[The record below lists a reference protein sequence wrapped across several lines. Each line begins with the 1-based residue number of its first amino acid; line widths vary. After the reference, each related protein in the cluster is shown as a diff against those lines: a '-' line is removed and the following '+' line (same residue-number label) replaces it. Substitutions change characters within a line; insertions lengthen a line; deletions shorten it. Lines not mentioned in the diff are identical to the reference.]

1 MKSLKFNIKEL
12 YFKSKCYFYFT
23 LIQLLISFTIILYV
37 LIDHKT
43 NFGKVFIFSLELI
56 IAVLMVIDVIL
67 YGLINGYKFDVVT
80 LLEYM
85 VIILFISVFFYI
97 GYQGINQLDEDI
109 EFILMFIRFILQLF
123 RFFIGIARIKENS
136 NKRVKAKSFA
146 LDTDEDSATLD
157 NSSKEGEEKAEKN
170 QGMEMV

>member
-1 MKSLKFNIKEL
+1 
-12 YFKSKCYFYFT
+12 
-23 LIQLLISFTIILYV
+23 
-37 LIDHKT
+37 
-43 NFGKVFIFSLELI
+43 
-56 IAVLMVIDVIL
+56 MVIDVIL